1 MYDVVVIGA
10 GPGGYVCAIKSAQL
24 GLKVAVVEREH
35 AGGTC
40 TNKGCIPTKALLSV
54 SHLFHELK
62 AKARR
67 FGINAENVSYNFP
80 MIKKHME
87 RSIITSRKGV
97 EYLLK
102 KNKIDYIKGTAT
114 VVSPNKV
121 KVGDTFLEA
130 KNLVI
135 ATGSVPTVFHP
146 FDEIPGIWTSDD
158 FFEME
163 KLPESILIVGGGVVG
178 VELATFLS
186 IMGTDVHIVEI
197 MDHVLPNEDSDVA
210 EVVRR
215 SLNKLGV
222 KILESSKVISIDKEE
237 RYMVTIDTPKE
248 RVDLVVEKIL
258 LAVGR
263 RPLIGDDVR
272 ALGVRGEKG
281 ILTDE
286 HLRTDV
292 ENVYAVGDVRG
303 KVMLAHAAFH
313 EGAVA
318 AKNIAGNSVSVD
330 LSAVPSVI
338 FSYPEV
344 ASVGLREKD
353 VNTDEVKISKFPV
366 SASGRANTMGEREGF
381 VKVLSD
387 RKTGTVLGVTIV
399 CPMATEMIMEGVVAV
414 KKGLTVEEMASLIHP
429 HPTLSETI
437 LGAFEEAEGKAIH
450 L

>member
-1 MYDVVVIGA
+1 MYDAIVIGA

-24 GLKVAVVEREH
+24 GLKVAVVEKEH

-62 AKARR
+62 TKAKK
-67 FGINAENVSYNFP
+67 FGINVENVSYDFS

-87 RSIITSRKGV
+87 RSVMTSRKGV

-102 KNKIDYIKGTAT
+102 KNKVDYIKGEAI

-121 KVGDTFLEA
+121 KVGDTLLEA
-130 KNLVI
+130 RNIVI

-146 FDEIPGIWTSDD
+146 FDDIPGIWTSDD
-158 FFEME
+158 FFKME

-197 MDHVLPNEDSDVA
+197 MDHILPAEDPDVA

-222 KILESSKVISIDKEE
+222 NVFESSRVVSIDKEE
-237 RYMVTIDTPKE
+237 RHIVTIDTPKE
-248 RVDLVVEKIL
+248 RLDLVVEKVL

-286 HLRTDV
+286 YLRTDV
-292 ENVYAVGDVRG
+292 ENVYAIGDVRG

-313 EGAVA
+313 EGIVA
-318 AKNIAGNSVSVD
+318 AKNMAGKEVKVD

-344 ASVGLREKD
+344 ASVGLKEKN
-353 VNTDEVKISKFPV
+353 VNTDEVKISKFPIL
-366 SASGRANTMGEREGF
+366 ASGRANTMGEREGF
-381 VKVLSD
+381 VKVISD
-387 RKTGTVLGVTIV
+387 KKTGTVLGVNV
-399 CPMATEMIMEGVVAV
+399 VGPMATEMIMEGVVAV
-414 KKGLTVEEMASLIHP
+414 KKGLTAEEMASLIHP
-429 HPTLSETI
+429 HPTLSETL